1 MSSPFLAVPQSDWLC
16 ANELAFAIRDRFPVS
31 PGHTLVIPR
40 REVATWWE
48 ATRDEQAAIFDLV
61 EVCKRALDAR
71 APAPEGY
78 NIGINAGEVAGQT
91 VMHLH
96 LHLIPR
102 YRGDVPDP
110 RGGIRHVIPQ
120 GQRRRS
126 RRAAALDGRRRAAL
140 AADREGP
147 PPRGGHRHRRALRN
161 AQWRR
166 SHRARAARPARPRRQ
181 LPHDHGPRAQLRGN
195 RSSGTGD
202 ARA

>member
-110 RGGIRHVIPQ
+110 RGGIRHVIPGKGNYFAQ
-120 GQRRRS
+120 AESGEPRRLGKRPGTPVRIHRVVARTLESSS
-126 RRAAALDGRRRAAL
+126 RRCTLL
-140 AADREGP
+140 HLFVEFP
-147 PPRGGHRHRRALRN
+147 
-161 AQWRR
+161 
-166 SHRARAARPARPRRQ
+166 
-181 LPHDHGPRAQLRGN
+181 
-195 RSSGTGD
+195 
-202 ARA
+202 